1 MMINKAAIFF
11 IFSGSIILAQ
21 TPVQATQQNALLECA
36 EIIDDT
42 RRLACFDSAAKN
54 ISGSANITQK
64 VIPTKQEKVADF
76 GKTQLRKSPVK
87 AVRSEQK
94 KVEAK
99 DLKEITLKV
108 KKSAYTATEKF
119 VLFMENGQV
128 WKQKDGRKIRLPKGQ
143 FEVVIKKGAI
153 GGFNMI
159 VPTKRTIIKV
169 TRLK

>member
-11 IFSGSIILAQ
+11 IFSGSIILTHSPAW
-21 TPVQATQQNALLECA
+21 AAQQNAMLECVK
-36 EIIDDT
+36 IIDDT
-42 RRLACFDSAAKN
+42 RRLACFDSVVEN
-54 ISGSANITQK
+54 ISESSNITQK
-64 VIPTKQEKVADF
+64 VMPTKQEKIADF
-76 GKTQLRKSPVK
+76 GKTQLRESPVK
-87 AVRSEQK
+87 AVRIEQK
-94 KVEAK
+94 KAEEK

-108 KKSAYTATEKF
+108 KKSVYTATKKF

-128 WKQKDGRKIRLPKGQ
+128 WKQKDGRKIRLPKGA

-169 TRLK
+169 IRLK